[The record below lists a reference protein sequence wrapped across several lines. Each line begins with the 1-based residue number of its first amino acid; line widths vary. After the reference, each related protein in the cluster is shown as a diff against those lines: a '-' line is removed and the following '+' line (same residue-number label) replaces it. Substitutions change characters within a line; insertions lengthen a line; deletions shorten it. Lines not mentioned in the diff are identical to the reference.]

1 MTEKDRL
8 KSLIV
13 AIDGSEGGNA
23 AVAEAIALARDL
35 PAALTFVFV
44 RKPPSSML
52 GFPLPER
59 HVSYD
64 LRRARETIGVA
75 IETATAAGVE
85 SDGEILEGDVAD
97 EIVSFADNRQ
107 ADLIV
112 VGSRGHGALAGACW
126 EVSPGLSCNTL
137 TCPCSSRNRGRSLAP
152 KWRKR
157 GHGCTKRSTH
167 EPGGGVMKGR
177 RLWEIGGFIAGGVLI
192 LFGAAAIYMGAD
204 GYQTVRD
211 ELDKEYIVGGSRP
224 GPRRPGYRI
233 RSSCRRATLSTR
245 RSTPGVRHAASLSTC
260 ASTRWRA
267 RVV

>member
-8 KSLIV
+8 KALIV

-112 VGSRGHGALAGACW
+112 VGSRGHGALAGALLGS
-126 EVSPGLSCNTL
+126 VSRAVVQHAHVP
-137 TCPCSSRNRGRSLAP
+137 
-152 KWRKR
+152 
-157 GHGCTKRSTH
+157 
-167 EPGGGVMKGR
+167 
-177 RLWEIGGFIAGGVLI
+177 VLV
-192 LFGAAAIYMGAD
+192 A
-204 GYQTVRD
+204 
-211 ELDKEYIVGGSRP
+211 KHRP
-224 GPRRPGYRI
+224 VPRTQV
-233 RSSCRRATLSTR
+233 A
-245 RSTPGVRHAASLSTC
+245 
-260 ASTRWRA
+260 
-267 RVV
+267 